1 MLNNAVKYMNRAGTI
16 QIIASYFDDVLKV
29 DIIDEGDGFDHDAID
44 HLFFDRDRLASETI

>member
-44 HLFFDRDRLASETI
+44 HLFFDRDRLVSETI